1 MFIIYVNDLEKAARN
16 ALMAAF
22 ADDTRLSK
30 AIRGE
35 ATEEDMFLLSMD
47 LHRVISWALANNM
60 ELNESKF
67 DLLCYSYRPAAK
79 LFRSFPFTQSLYEY
93 ETPSGTLINS
103 TKCVRDLG
111 VHMSSDY
118 TWSAH
123 ISTIA
128 EEGRKMLSW
137 VLGIFQ
143 DRTRL
148 TMLTLYK
155 SMVRS
160 KLEYCCP
167 LWNPSSVAEML
178 KLERIQ
184 RIFTSKVE
192 GCRELPYWER
202 LKYLR
207 IQSLQRRR
215 ERYIIIHTWKILND
229 LTNNDIGITFSNGK
243 NCTRSGSTAC
253 IVPPV
258 PRGVPAGVAT
268 LYEQSFAVKAPQLWN
283 CLPSKA
289 VDKDASS
296 LSAFKSSLGTFLD
309 KVPDMPPTGQSGVN
323 NNSLLDWAKQNFQN

>member
-1 MFIIYVNDLEKAARN
+1 
-16 ALMAAF
+16 MAAF

-79 LFRSFPFTQSLYEY
+79 LFRSFPFTLSLYEY

-229 LTNNDIGITFSNGK
+229 LTNNHSPTVR
-243 NCTRSGSTAC
+243 T
-253 IVPPV
+253 
-258 PRGVPAGVAT
+258 VPALVLLPALFHLYLVAFQQELLHCMST
-268 LYEQSFAVKAPQLWN
+268 PLLSKLLNSGTVCPQRLWTKMLLLYQHSRVHLAL
-283 CLPSKA
+283 
-289 VDKDASS
+289 
-296 LSAFKSSLGTFLD
+296 FLIR
-309 KVPDMPPTGQSGVN
+309 
-323 NNSLLDWAKQNFQN
+323 FQICHPLVSQE

>member
-1 MFIIYVNDLEKAARN
+1 
-16 ALMAAF
+16 
-22 ADDTRLSK
+22 
-30 AIRGE
+30 
-35 ATEEDMFLLSMD
+35 
-47 LHRVISWALANNM
+47 
-60 ELNESKF
+60 
-67 DLLCYSYRPAAK
+67 
-79 LFRSFPFTQSLYEY
+79 
-93 ETPSGTLINS
+93 
-103 TKCVRDLG
+103 
-111 VHMSSDY
+111 
-118 TWSAH
+118 
-123 ISTIA
+123 
-128 EEGRKMLSW
+128 
-137 VLGIFQ
+137 
-143 DRTRL
+143 
-148 TMLTLYK
+148 
-155 SMVRS
+155 
-160 KLEYCCP
+160 
-167 LWNPSSVAEML
+167 ML

-243 NCTRSGSTAC
+243 NLTRSGSTAC

-268 LYEQSFAVKAPQLWN
+268 LYEHSFAVKAPQLWN

-309 KVPDMPPTGQSGVN
+309 KVRDMPPTGQ
-323 NNSLLDWAKQNFQN
+323 

>member
-1 MFIIYVNDLEKAARN
+1 
-16 ALMAAF
+16 MAAF

-30 AIRGE
+30 AICGE

-79 LFRSFPFTQSLYEY
+79 LFRSFPFTQSSYEY

-137 VLGIFQ
+137 ILGIFQ

-167 LWNPSSVAEML
+167 LWNPSLVAEML

-192 GCRELPYWER
+192 GCRELTYWER

-215 ERYIIIHTWKILND
+215 ERYVIIHTWKI
-229 LTNNDIGITFSNGK
+229 
-243 NCTRSGSTAC
+243 
-253 IVPPV
+253 
-258 PRGVPAGVAT
+258 
-268 LYEQSFAVKAPQLWN
+268 
-283 CLPSKA
+283 
-289 VDKDASS
+289 
-296 LSAFKSSLGTFLD
+296 
-309 KVPDMPPTGQSGVN
+309 
-323 NNSLLDWAKQNFQN
+323 

>member
-1 MFIIYVNDLEKAARN
+1 
-16 ALMAAF
+16 
-22 ADDTRLSK
+22 
-30 AIRGE
+30 
-35 ATEEDMFLLSMD
+35 
-47 LHRVISWALANNM
+47 
-60 ELNESKF
+60 
-67 DLLCYSYRPAAK
+67 
-79 LFRSFPFTQSLYEY
+79 
-93 ETPSGTLINS
+93 
-103 TKCVRDLG
+103 
-111 VHMSSDY
+111 MSSDY

-192 GCRELPYWER
+192 GCRKLPYWER

-207 IQSLQRRR
+207 IQSHQRRR

-243 NCTRSGSTAC
+243 NCTRSALFHLYLVAFQQELLHCMSTPLLSKLLNSGTVC
-253 IVPPV
+253 PQ
-258 PRGVPAGVAT
+258 RLWT
-268 LYEQSFAVKAPQLWN
+268 KMLLLYQHSRVHLAL
-283 CLPSKA
+283 
-289 VDKDASS
+289 S
-296 LSAFKSSLGTFLD
+296 LIR
-309 KVPDMPPTGQSGVN
+309 
-323 NNSLLDWAKQNFQN
+323 FQICHPLVSQE

>member
-1 MFIIYVNDLEKAARN
+1 MSPSSTFSA
-16 ALMAAF
+16 
-22 ADDTRLSK
+22 T
-30 AIRGE
+30 AIE
-35 ATEEDMFLLSMD
+35 
-47 LHRVISWALANNM
+47 
-60 ELNESKF
+60 
-67 DLLCYSYRPAAK
+67 YRPAAK

-184 RIFTSKVE
+184 RIFTS
-192 GCRELPYWER
+192 R
-202 LKYLR
+202 
-207 IQSLQRRR
+207 
-215 ERYIIIHTWKILND
+215 
-229 LTNNDIGITFSNGK
+229 
-243 NCTRSGSTAC
+243 
-253 IVPPV
+253 
-258 PRGVPAGVAT
+258 AT
-268 LYEQSFAVKAPQLWN
+268 LLGEAEVPQN
-283 CLPSKA
+283 PVSPA
-289 VDKDASS
+289 
-296 LSAFKSSLGTFLD
+296 
-309 KVPDMPPTGQSGVN
+309 
-323 NNSLLDWAKQNFQN
+323 

>member
-1 MFIIYVNDLEKAARN
+1 
-16 ALMAAF
+16 
-22 ADDTRLSK
+22 
-30 AIRGE
+30 
-35 ATEEDMFLLSMD
+35 
-47 LHRVISWALANNM
+47 
-60 ELNESKF
+60 
-67 DLLCYSYRPAAK
+67 
-79 LFRSFPFTQSLYEY
+79 
-93 ETPSGTLINS
+93 
-103 TKCVRDLG
+103 
-111 VHMSSDY
+111 
-118 TWSAH
+118 
-123 ISTIA
+123 
-128 EEGRKMLSW
+128 
-137 VLGIFQ
+137 
-143 DRTRL
+143 
-148 TMLTLYK
+148 MLTLYK

-178 KLERIQ
+178 KLERIK

-243 NCTRSGSTAC
+243 NCTRSGYTAC

-268 LYEQSFAVKAPQLWN
+268 LYEHSFAVKAPQLWN

-323 NNSLLDWAKQNFQN
+323 NNSLTLTWQNKISKTDFVVGVRCTQTMGLPQRSLS

>member
-1 MFIIYVNDLEKAARN
+1 MCERSRCPHVF
-16 ALMAAF
+16 
-22 ADDTRLSK
+22 
-30 AIRGE
+30 G
-35 ATEEDMFLLSMD
+35 
-47 LHRVISWALANNM
+47 
-60 ELNESKF
+60 LNETKF
-67 DLLCYSYRPAAK
+67 SMK
-79 LFRSFPFTQSLYEY
+79 QNFN
-93 ETPSGTLINS
+93 ET
-103 TKCVRDLG
+103 KF
-111 VHMSSDY
+111 SSDY

-137 VLGIFQ
+137 ILGIFQ

-178 KLERIQ
+178 KLERIE

-215 ERYIIIHTWKILND
+215 ERYIIIHTWKI
-229 LTNNDIGITFSNGK
+229 
-243 NCTRSGSTAC
+243 
-253 IVPPV
+253 
-258 PRGVPAGVAT
+258 
-268 LYEQSFAVKAPQLWN
+268 
-283 CLPSKA
+283 
-289 VDKDASS
+289 
-296 LSAFKSSLGTFLD
+296 
-309 KVPDMPPTGQSGVN
+309 
-323 NNSLLDWAKQNFQN
+323 